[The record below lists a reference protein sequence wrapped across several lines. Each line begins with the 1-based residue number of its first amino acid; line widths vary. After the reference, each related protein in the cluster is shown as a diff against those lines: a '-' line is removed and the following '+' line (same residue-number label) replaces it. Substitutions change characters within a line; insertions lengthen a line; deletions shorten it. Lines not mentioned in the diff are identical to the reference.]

1 RAAATMDSTTW
12 RPSRRMPSSARTAI
26 GTNNVTSPSSTCTGR
41 NRIRASRSEKLR
53 TSSAT
58 PAVVPCSYTDMSS
71 TTTTPAAYSTRLTR
85 STGWRTRGSAV
96 STTRTVPSSSRSRG
110 ARSASSA
117 PVCGRGSGR
126 PRLASEPTSTTAP
139 TWDASRAE
147 GSGAGDDMRASLGAG
162 VLAGAGFGR
171 FLRVIRPVRPLAGR
185 PWGPVRRAGVSK
197 PSLAWGGAP
206 QEVGMA
212 RGTTTERPAAGDPA
226 TPDEDGQ
233 ERNPFRKVWWLPV
246 VRGTLLVVLGLLL
259 MIEPLERLGTLRV
272 VLGAFLVADG
282 VLVAVQG
289 FVHRR
294 QVGSAWWLAQAGVN
308 VVFGVVV
315 ALWPDLTATAVYYV
329 LAVWVLVLG
338 ITTIAGAAALARNR
352 DLGWAWMLA
361 VGIVSVLFGVL
372 LVTRPLDSFD
382 VLRLVAVVFALY
394 AFV

>member
-1 RAAATMDSTTW
+1 M
-12 RPSRRMPSSARTAI
+12 
-26 GTNNVTSPSSTCTGR
+26 G
-41 NRIRASRSEKLR
+41 
-53 TSSAT
+53 
-58 PAVVPCSYTDMSS
+58 
-71 TTTTPAAYSTRLTR
+71 R
-85 STGWRTRGSAV
+85 ST
-96 STTRTVPSSSRSRG
+96 
-110 ARSASSA
+110 
-117 PVCGRGSGR
+117 
-126 PRLASEPTSTTAP
+126 
-139 TWDASRAE
+139 
-147 GSGAGDDMRASLGAG
+147 
-162 VLAGAGFGR
+162 
-171 FLRVIRPVRPLAGR
+171 
-185 PWGPVRRAGVSK
+185 
-197 PSLAWGGAP
+197 
-206 QEVGMA
+206 QEAGMA

-382 VLRLVAVVFALY
+382 VLRLVTVVFALY
-394 AFV
+394 AFVTGAIHVVSGFAVRAVARELADLRAQAVAAGVVVTGGSVLGAAADGADPAGPSVPAADS

>member
-1 RAAATMDSTTW
+1 
-12 RPSRRMPSSARTAI
+12 
-26 GTNNVTSPSSTCTGR
+26 
-41 NRIRASRSEKLR
+41 
-53 TSSAT
+53 
-58 PAVVPCSYTDMSS
+58 
-71 TTTTPAAYSTRLTR
+71 
-85 STGWRTRGSAV
+85 
-96 STTRTVPSSSRSRG
+96 
-110 ARSASSA
+110 
-117 PVCGRGSGR
+117 
-126 PRLASEPTSTTAP
+126 
-139 TWDASRAE
+139 
-147 GSGAGDDMRASLGAG
+147 
-162 VLAGAGFGR
+162 
-171 FLRVIRPVRPLAGR
+171 
-185 PWGPVRRAGVSK
+185 
-197 PSLAWGGAP
+197 
-206 QEVGMA
+206 MA
-212 RGTTTERPAAGDPA
+212 RGTTTERGAADGPDRPDEPA
-226 TPDEDGQ
+226 TPDANGQ

-259 MIEPLERLGTLRV
+259 MIEPLEQLGTLRV

-315 ALWPDLTATAVYYV
+315 ALWPDLTATALYYV

-338 ITTIAGAAALARNR
+338 ITTIAGAAALVRNR

-394 AFV
+394 AFVTGAIHVVSGFAVRAVARELADLRAQAVAAGVVVTGGSVLGAPAAHPGVAPPSAVGGASAGSRSAPDPAAPDGPAPDPAAPVETAPDPASLGPSSDAPSPRGPGTDEVEGRGRL

>member
-1 RAAATMDSTTW
+1 
-12 RPSRRMPSSARTAI
+12 
-26 GTNNVTSPSSTCTGR
+26 
-41 NRIRASRSEKLR
+41 
-53 TSSAT
+53 
-58 PAVVPCSYTDMSS
+58 
-71 TTTTPAAYSTRLTR
+71 
-85 STGWRTRGSAV
+85 
-96 STTRTVPSSSRSRG
+96 
-110 ARSASSA
+110 
-117 PVCGRGSGR
+117 
-126 PRLASEPTSTTAP
+126 
-139 TWDASRAE
+139 
-147 GSGAGDDMRASLGAG
+147 
-162 VLAGAGFGR
+162 
-171 FLRVIRPVRPLAGR
+171 
-185 PWGPVRRAGVSK
+185 
-197 PSLAWGGAP
+197 
-206 QEVGMA
+206 MA
-212 RGTTTERPAAGDPA
+212 RGTTTERGAADGPDRPDGPA
-226 TPDEDGQ
+226 TPDANGQ

-259 MIEPLERLGTLRV
+259 MIEPLEQLGTLRV

-315 ALWPDLTATAVYYV
+315 ALWPDLTATALYYV

-338 ITTIAGAAALARNR
+338 ITTIAGAAALVRNR

-394 AFV
+394 AFVTGAIHVVSGFAVRAVARELADLRAQAVAAGVVVTGGSVLGAPAAHPGVAPPSAVGAASAGSRAAPNPAAPDGPAPHPAAPVETAPDPASLGPSSDAPSPGGPGTDEVEGRGRL

>member
-1 RAAATMDSTTW
+1 
-12 RPSRRMPSSARTAI
+12 
-26 GTNNVTSPSSTCTGR
+26 
-41 NRIRASRSEKLR
+41 
-53 TSSAT
+53 
-58 PAVVPCSYTDMSS
+58 
-71 TTTTPAAYSTRLTR
+71 
-85 STGWRTRGSAV
+85 
-96 STTRTVPSSSRSRG
+96 
-110 ARSASSA
+110 
-117 PVCGRGSGR
+117 
-126 PRLASEPTSTTAP
+126 
-139 TWDASRAE
+139 
-147 GSGAGDDMRASLGAG
+147 
-162 VLAGAGFGR
+162 
-171 FLRVIRPVRPLAGR
+171 
-185 PWGPVRRAGVSK
+185 
-197 PSLAWGGAP
+197 
-206 QEVGMA
+206 MA
-212 RGTTTERPAAGDPA
+212 RGTTTERGAADGPERPDDTE
-226 TPDEDGQ
+226 TPGANGQ

-259 MIEPLERLGTLRV
+259 MIEPLEQLGTLRV

-315 ALWPDLTATAVYYV
+315 ALWPDLTATALYYV

-338 ITTIAGAAALARNR
+338 ITTIAGAAALVRNR

-394 AFV
+394 AFVTGAIHVVSGFAVRAVARELADLRAQAVAAGVVVTGGSVLGAPAAHPGVAPPSAVGGAPAGSPAAPDPATPDEPAADEPTPDPASGRPTSHAPSPGSPGADEVEGRGRL